1 MLLMLVV
8 GLLGW
13 PAQLRP
19 VQLLWINLVTDGL
32 PALALA
38 LEPPEPDLMRRP
50 SRRSSESM
58 LSWWMGSVV
67 VAQGVLLALA
77 GLTAFGYM
85 LRQDG
90 DVGQARTMA
99 FCVVVYGELF

>member
-1 MLLMLVV
+1 
-8 GLLGW
+8 
-13 PAQLRP
+13 
-19 VQLLWINLVTDGL
+19 
-32 PALALA
+32 
-38 LEPPEPDLMRRP
+38 
-50 SRRSSESM
+50 
-58 LSWWMGSVV
+58 MGSVV